1 MQQIQVNNQLPK
13 SNEIQDWNFTVEME
27 TGTGKTYVYTR
38 AIYELDKT
46 YGFTKVIIVVP
57 NVAIREGV
65 YKSFQMAEGSCI
77 L

>member
-27 TGTGKTYVYTR
+27 TRIGKTYVYTCG
-38 AIYELDKT
+38 IYELDKT
-46 YGFTKVIIVVP
+46 YGFTKFIMSVP
-57 NVAIREGV
+57 SVAIREGV
-65 YKSFQMAEGSCI
+65 YSFQMAEGSCI